1 MESESE
7 DEEEQERI
15 REERNIQHAQVEKEK
30 VILK

>member
-15 REERNIQHAQVEKEK
+15 REERNIQHGHVEKEK